1 MRLCIIILVPFVGF
15 FVLEPEDFDALTAD
29 DHTAI
34 NQCRNLRRVTTIIE
48 DMRPI
53 DGSSIHLEYSYRPL
67 ENISQY
73 WAGPSHW
80 KFKRSRGKS
89 TGILRQMNE
98 KAAVKKKPLKS
109 RIEPIEFDINFTETI
124 FIPINSKA
132 ASKLKKAN
140 IYKKWDAKKL
150 RLPTDLK
157 LDRERFNKFTFAPG
171 LMINSSEPIAD
182 PEEREIFHDEDEGAV
197 GGVSMVII
205 WFKPNHNQN

>member
-1 MRLCIIILVPFVGF
+1 MRLYNIFIL
-15 FVLEPEDFDALTAD
+15 LIEPEDFDALTAD

-34 NQCRNLRRVTTIIE
+34 NQCRNLRRVTTII
-48 DMRPI
+48 DDLRPI

-89 TGILRQMNE
+89 LGILRQINE
-98 KAAVKKKPLKS
+98 KTKKKPLKN

-140 IYKKWDAKKL
+140 IYKKWDAKKF

-171 LMINSSEPIAD
+171 LMINSHEPIVE
-182 PEEREIFHDEDEGAV
+182 PEERQIFNDEEGVV
-197 GGVSMVII
+197 GGESMVNII
-205 WFKPNHNQN
+205 IIFVFF